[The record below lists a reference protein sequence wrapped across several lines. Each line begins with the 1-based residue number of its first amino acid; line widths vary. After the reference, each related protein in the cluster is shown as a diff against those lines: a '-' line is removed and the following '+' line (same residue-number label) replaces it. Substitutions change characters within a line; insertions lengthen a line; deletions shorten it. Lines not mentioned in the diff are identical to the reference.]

1 MNLSLANISDLSNN
15 GSLITFTNSS
25 FDLSVCGNLSPDY
38 IRVGKNFNFIY
49 LHITESKYLRNFKK
63 KVMNFSLSYPAH
75 SQRDI

>member
-38 IRVGKNFNFIY
+38 IRVGEIF
-49 LHITESKYLRNFKK
+49 
-63 KVMNFSLSYPAH
+63 
-75 SQRDI
+75 